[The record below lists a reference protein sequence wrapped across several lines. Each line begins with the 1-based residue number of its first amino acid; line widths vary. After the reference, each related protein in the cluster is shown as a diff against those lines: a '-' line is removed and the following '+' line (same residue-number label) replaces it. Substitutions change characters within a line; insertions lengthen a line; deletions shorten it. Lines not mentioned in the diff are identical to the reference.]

1 MPQWTPWRKREV
13 QVQLIIIKVLLHWL
27 LDKWKLQSINMKVK
41 HLWVPFWGC
50 FIITEIENER
60 KITYC
65 PCCCWPDPSW
75 VDRATC
81 SGLQGPFGSICSQHP
96 CYGGSSPI
104 WGVGLRMWE
113 GFQLCPMVTGL
124 WNSAASCLI
133 PRPPMVLLLCEE
145 LGKGHQEFQAWCHQY
160 ADDIQFYLP
169 FPPTSEDAVD
179 CLYWCLESVMGW
191 MKVHKMEINPDKSEV
206 LWISRKAVQGLQ
218 IYPVL

>member
-124 WNSAASCLI
+124 WNSAACCLI
-133 PRPPMVLLLCEE
+133 PRPPIVLLLMWRTWERSSGVSGLVPSVCR
-145 LGKGHQEFQAWCHQY
+145 WY
-160 ADDIQFYLP
+160 PILP
-169 FPPTSEDAVD
+169 SISTYFWG
-179 CLYWCLESVMGW
+179 CCWLF
-191 MKVHKMEINPDKSEV
+191 V
-206 LWISRKAVQGLQ
+206 LVLRVSNGLDEGAQ
-218 IYPVL
+218 DGN